1 MIFVT
6 EIQPEKLLI
15 STNIL
20 SRICIEINIYTLYI
34 YCGSTNNLILTNIE
48 LTNNLILASIILH
61 FCYIIV

>member
-15 STNIL
+15 SINIL
-20 SRICIEINIYTLYI
+20 SKISIVNKYY
-34 YCGSTNNLILTNIE
+34 GSTNNLILTNIE
-48 LTNNLILASIILH
+48 LINNLILASTILH